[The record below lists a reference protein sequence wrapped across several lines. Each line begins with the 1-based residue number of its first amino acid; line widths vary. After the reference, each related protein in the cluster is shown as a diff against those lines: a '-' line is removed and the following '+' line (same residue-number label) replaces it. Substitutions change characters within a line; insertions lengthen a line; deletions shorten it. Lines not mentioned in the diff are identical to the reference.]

1 MRIDI
6 MTLFPQ
12 MCEVVMNESI
22 IGRAQKKGV
31 LTVRCHQI
39 REYTDNRQKQVD
51 DYPYGGGMGLVMYA
65 QPIDACFRAVCEQ
78 AGNRP
83 HLIYLTPQAP
93 VLTQERAK
101 ELAQLPNLC
110 LLCGHYEGVD
120 ERVLEA
126 LVDETLSIGDY
137 VLTGGELPALVLAD
151 CVARL
156 VPGVLSDEACFT
168 EESHYSGLLEYP
180 QYTRPAVWQGRE
192 VPPELLSGHHAHIAR
207 WRREQSLKRTLQRR
221 PDLLEKA
228 EREGLL
234 TELDHRFLQ
243 TLSDKEKQEN
253 CGKSEDEAE
262 P

>member
-1 MRIDI
+1 M
-6 MTLFPQ
+6 
-12 MCEVVMNESI
+12 
-22 IGRAQKKGV
+22 
-31 LTVRCHQI
+31 
-39 REYTDNRQKQVD
+39 
-51 DYPYGGGMGLVMYA
+51 
-65 QPIDACFRAVCEQ
+65 
-78 AGNRP
+78 
-83 HLIYLTPQAP
+83 
-93 VLTQERAK
+93 
-101 ELAQLPNLC
+101 PNLC